1 MEIQKQFHEID
12 AHVDSDWKVVEN
24 WSFKRLW
31 NTAKEAAGNAWA
43 KVKDTKDRAK
53 KWANEN
59 PEMAA
64 LLVPVFGAALVG
76 GINHMTLTEA
86 DKRAKFREEHEF
98 YDSDV
103 HVTYETTRAM
113 TTAEKQYFAKR
124 RRAGDSV
131 DEILADMGILKLK

>member
-1 MEIQKQFHEID
+1 MEIQKQFHDID
-12 AHVDSDWKVVEN
+12 ARVSDDGKVVED
-24 WSFKRLW
+24 WSFRRLW
-31 NTAKEAAGNAWA
+31 NTAKEAAGNAWE
-43 KVKDTKDRAK
+43 KVKGAKDRAYQ
-53 KWANEN
+53 WSQDH

-103 HVTYETTRAM
+103 GVSYETTRAM
-113 TTAEKQYFAKR
+113 TTAEKQYFARR

-131 DEILADMGILKLK
+131 DEILADMGILK